1 MEYVELG
8 STGRTVSRLGF
19 GGAPAGLTNYLDSYS
34 PADAAQRQ
42 RVLEALERALEL
54 GVTYFDTAPAYGN
67 GASEAIYG
75 EVLGD
80 LGDDVFVATKVTT
93 DVSDVRAS
101 IEGSLERLK
110 RDALDLVQ
118 LHGDS
123 YSNAQ
128 VEAFLGPDGLVSQL
142 EALRAEGMIRHI
154 GFTTEDNN
162 CALYRLINSGRFD
175 VVQMCYN
182 LLYQHPAEWTRPFG
196 SMFEAEDRGMGIVT
210 MRTVTSGLFQRW
222 VQWANPENSFDYT
235 PALLQFVL
243 SNPMVDVALVGMRD
257 AEIVEANVRICED
270 RSGSVYPP
278 GRIDLRQLH
287 AKYVQERSQNG

>member
-1 MEYVELG
+1 MEYVKLG
-8 STGRTVSRLGF
+8 NTDRTVSRLGF
-19 GGAPAGLTNYLDSYS
+19 GGAPAGLTNYLETYS
-34 PADAAQRQ
+34 PENAAQRRQ
-42 RVLEALERALEL
+42 VTDALERALEL
-54 GVTYFDTAPAYGN
+54 GVTYFDTAPAYGE

-75 EVLGD
+75 EVLGG
-80 LGDDVFVATKVTT
+80 LGDEIFVATKVLTR
-93 DVSDVRAS
+93 VPDVRAS
-101 IEGSLERLK
+101 VEGSLGRLK

-123 YSNAQ
+123 YS
-128 VEAFLGPDGLVSQL
+128 EAKADAFIAPGGLVSQL
-142 EALRAEGMIRHI
+142 EALQAEGLIRHI

-162 CALYRLINSGRFD
+162 GAVYRFINSGRFD

-196 SMFEAEDRGMGIVT
+196 SMFEAENAGMGIVT

-222 VQWANPENSFDYT
+222 VQGVNPENTFDYT

-257 AEIVEANVRICED
+257 AKIVEANVRICED
-270 RSGSVYPP
+270 LS
-278 GRIDLRQLH
+278 GRIDLRELH
-287 AKYVQERSQNG
+287 AKYV

>member
-8 STGRTVSRLGF
+8 STGRKVSRLGF
-19 GGAPAGLTNYLDSYS
+19 GGAPAGLTNYLASYS
-34 PADAAQRQ
+34 PTDAAQR
-42 RVLEALERALEL
+42 REVIAALERALAL
-54 GVTYFDTAPAYGN
+54 GVTYFDTAPAYGD

-80 LGDDVFVATKVTT
+80 LGDEVFVATKVLTR
-93 DVSDVRAS
+93 VADVRAS
-101 IEGSLERLK
+101 VEGSLDRLN
-110 RDALDLVQ
+110 RDTLDLVQ
-118 LHGDS
+118 LHGSS
-123 YSNAQ
+123 YAQ
-128 VEAFLGPDGLVSQL
+128 AQADAFLAPGGLVSQL
-142 EALRAEGMIRHI
+142 EALQAEGLIRHL

-162 CALYRLINSGRFD
+162 RAVYRFIDSGRFD

-196 SMFEAEDRGMGIVT
+196 SMFEAEDAGMGIVT

-222 VQWANPENSFDYT
+222 VQWVNPENTFDYT

-257 AEIVEANVRICED
+257 VAIVEANVRICED
-270 RSGSVYPP
+270 LS
-278 GRIDLRQLH
+278 GRIDLRELH
-287 AKYVQERSQNG
+287 AKYV